1 MLRRTY
7 FDSLFPSQKE
17 GVNNKFTGKLSA
29 LSGLS
34 PTAPHVRPCSRIEME
49 QPDERRRRM
58 SETERHGRAEK
69 DPADGVQVIR
79 RYEGETTAETLV
91 VNLIRAHAERA

>member
-1 MLRRTY
+1 
-7 FDSLFPSQKE
+7 
-17 GVNNKFTGKLSA
+17 
-29 LSGLS
+29 
-34 PTAPHVRPCSRIEME
+34 
-49 QPDERRRRM
+49 M